1 MTLIIVET
9 DRPDPITPEVLADEG
24 KRVFPCLAA
33 RKATWRYSLLSGD
46 RRRMICSFE
55 APDAEAVRMSYRTA
69 YVPFEKM
76 WVDHLCEPEGIPP
89 VWNESVLMVAEI
101 AYPVGLSKPE
111 QQAQWQVITQRL
123 LPCYAEQGV
132 EWVRSHV
139 SPDQTLIL
147 SELNAPD
154 PELIEAA
161 HRQVNLPLFCL
172 WSATLL
178 KP

>member
-9 DRPDPITPEVLADEG
+9 ERSDPITPEVLADEG
-24 KRVFPCLAA
+24 NRAFPCLAA
-33 RKATWRYSLLSGD
+33 RNVTWRYSLLSGD
-46 RRRMICSFE
+46 RRRMICSFD

-69 YVPFEKM
+69 HVLFEKM
-76 WVDHLCEPEGIPP
+76 WVDRILEPNGTPAE
-89 VWNESVLMVAEI
+89 WNESALAMSEMV
-101 AYPVGLSKPE
+101 YPGGLSE
-111 QQAQWQVITQRL
+111 SEWQGQWQIITQHL
-123 LPCYAEQGV
+123 LPSLAERGV

-154 PELIEAA
+154 PALIDAA
-161 HRQVNLPLFCL
+161 CRQCDLPLARV
-172 WSATLL
+172 WTAMLL